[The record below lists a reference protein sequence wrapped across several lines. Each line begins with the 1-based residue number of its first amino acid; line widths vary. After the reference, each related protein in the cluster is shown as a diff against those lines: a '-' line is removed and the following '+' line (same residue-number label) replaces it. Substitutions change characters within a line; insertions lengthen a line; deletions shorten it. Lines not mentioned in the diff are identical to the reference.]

1 MGRVKPTRR
10 QVLIGGTLATGVL
23 AVGAGIYLPG
33 PAAGRSVLSTGE
45 LAVVGALAVVMF
57 PPGYALGIDADQ
69 ADIPHRVDALL
80 VDTID
85 PTMARSFRYLL
96 RGIEWGTVALAGSRF
111 TRCSLEKRRELMARW
126 DRPGSWVGRVTGAS
140 VRAVLGMAYFN
151 HPDVLDAVGWRVGCR
166 LGTS

>member
-1 MGRVKPTRR
+1 
-10 QVLIGGTLATGVL
+10 
-23 AVGAGIYLPG
+23 
-33 PAAGRSVLSTGE
+33 
-45 LAVVGALAVVMF
+45 MF
-57 PPGYALGIDADQ
+57 PPGNALGVDADQ
-69 ADIPHRVDALL
+69 AEVAQGVDTLL

-96 RGIEWGTVALAGSRF
+96 RGIELGTVVLAGSRF
-111 TRCSLEKRRELMARW
+111 TRCSLEKRRGLMARW
-126 DRPGSWVGRVTGAS
+126 DQPGSWVGRVTGAS